1 MIERIYPT
9 TAIAQCREVN
19 LLMIEDDDIDA
30 TALKRALHKLKLLNP
45 IYRARDGLEGIEL
58 LRSGQIPTPYI
69 ILLDLNMP
77 RMNGLEFLEELRS
90 DPELTHAIVFVL
102 TTSKSD
108 EDILAAYR
116 EHVAGYLLKQRM
128 DNDFLQVVGLLNHYW
143 RVIEMPN
150 NLDRSILDPSVLDPS
165 IKGATE

>member
-1 MIERIYPT
+1 MSEKIYPAEHPGNCK
-9 TAIAQCREVN
+9 AIS
-19 LLMIEDDDIDA
+19 LFMIEDDDIDA

-45 IYRARDGLEGIEL
+45 IYRAKDGLEAIEQ
-58 LRSGQIPTPYI
+58 LRAGEIPSPYI

-90 DPELTHAIVFVL
+90 DPELTHAVVFVL

-143 RVIEMPN
+143 RVIELP
-150 NLDRSILDPSVLDPS
+150 D
-165 IKGATE
+165 GEH

>member
-1 MIERIYPT
+1 MIEKFYPPT
-9 TAIAQCREVN
+9 KENAFKFKEIS
-19 LLMIEDDDIDA
+19 LLIVEDDDIDA

-45 IYRARDGLEGIEL
+45 VYRAKDGLEAIEL
-58 LRSGQIPTPYI
+58 LRNGEIPAPYI

-90 DPELTHAIVFVL
+90 DQQLTTSIVFVL

-108 EDILAAYR
+108 EDIIAAYR

-128 DNDFLQVVGLLNHYW
+128 DNDFLQVVSLLDHYW
-143 RVIEMPN
+143 RIIELP
-150 NLDRSILDPSVLDPS
+150 V
-165 IKGATE
+165 TE

>member
-1 MIERIYPT
+1 MIEKMYPT
-9 TAIAQCREVN
+9 TQVQECREVS

-30 TALKRALHKLKLLNP
+30 TAMKRALQKLKLLNP
-45 IYRARDGLEGIEL
+45 VYRARDGLEGIEL
-58 LRSGQIPTPYI
+58 LRAGEVPSPYI

-90 DPELTHAIVFVL
+90 DPALTHSVVFVL

-116 EHVAGYLLKQRM
+116 EHVAGYLFKQRM

-143 RVIEMPN
+143 RIIELPN
-150 NLDRSILDPSVLDPS
+150 TAAI
-165 IKGATE
+165 

>member
-1 MIERIYPT
+1 MIERVYPPET
-9 TAIAQCREVN
+9 NINCKEVS
-19 LLMIEDDDIDA
+19 LLMVEDDDIDA
-30 TALKRALHKLKLLNP
+30 TALKRAMHKLKLLNP
-45 IYRARDGLEGIEL
+45 VYRARDGVEAMEI
-58 LRSGQIPTPYI
+58 LRSGGVPAPYI

-77 RMNGLEFLEELRS
+77 RMNGLEFLEELRA
-90 DPELTHAIVFVL
+90 DPALTQAIVFVL

-143 RVIEMPN
+143 RIVEMPHT
-150 NLDRSILDPSVLDPS
+150 L
-165 IKGATE
+165 T

>member
-1 MIERIYPT
+1 MIEKMYPNEQT
-9 TAIAQCREVN
+9 PEYREVS

-30 TALKRALHKLKLLNP
+30 TALKRALQKLKLLNP
-45 IYRARDGLEGIEL
+45 VYRARDGLEGL
-58 LRSGQIPTPYI
+58 DMLRGGDVPSPYI

-90 DPELTHAIVFVL
+90 DPSLTHTIVFVL

-108 EDILAAYR
+108 EDIMAAYR

-128 DNDFLQVVGLLNHYW
+128 DDDFLQVVSLLNHYW
-143 RVIEMPN
+143 RIVELPI
-150 NLDRSILDPSVLDPS
+150 
-165 IKGATE
+165 ATGQ